1 MFLFIFSTIAIFSGG
16 LVKGGFVMNTKLKTI
31 LLWIAYIAVCL
42 CAAAMPIAERGI
54 RAKLI
59 GKEERDEFDN
69 TTYYRNHSYRRGI

>member
-1 MFLFIFSTIAIFSGG
+1 
-16 LVKGGFVMNTKLKTI
+16 MNTRLKTI

-59 GKEERDEFDN
+59 GKEEYNDGCDN
-69 TTYYRNHSYRRGI
+69 TVYYRRRADYRGI

>member
-1 MFLFIFSTIAIFSGG
+1 
-16 LVKGGFVMNTKLKTI
+16 MNTKLKTI

-59 GKEERDEFDN
+59 GKEEHDDVKHN
-69 TTYYRNHSYRRGI
+69 TVYYRNNHSGRGI

>member
-1 MFLFIFSTIAIFSGG
+1 
-16 LVKGGFVMNTKLKTI
+16 MNTKLKTI

-59 GKEERDEFDN
+59 GKEGHDEQQY
-69 TTYYRNHSYRRGI
+69 TTYYRHHPDRRGI

>member
-1 MFLFIFSTIAIFSGG
+1 
-16 LVKGGFVMNTKLKTI
+16 MNTKLKTI

-59 GKEERDEFDN
+59 GKEEHDEQQY
-69 TTYYRNHSYRRGI
+69 TTYYRHHPDRRGIR

>member
-1 MFLFIFSTIAIFSGG
+1 
-16 LVKGGFVMNTKLKTI
+16 MNTKLKTI

>member
-1 MFLFIFSTIAIFSGG
+1 
-16 LVKGGFVMNTKLKTI
+16 MNTKLKTI

-59 GKEERDEFDN
+59 GKEDNNGRDN
-69 TTYYRNHSYRRGI
+69 TVYYRRRADYRGI